1 MKRVFILMLFIFVVL
16 WASPV
21 KAEFQQIDLSVFG
34 MD

>member
-1 MKRVFILMLFIFVVL
+1 MKRVFILLLFIFVVL
-16 WASPV
+16 WASSG

>member
-1 MKRVFILMLFIFVVL
+1 MKRVFILLLFVFVVL

-21 KAEFQQIDLSVFG
+21 KGEFQQIDLTVFG